1 LDNLFTTTRD
11 FGFVYEKK
19 DLINF
24 HTCMKSSSLVIL
36 SGMSGTGKTKLVELY
51 SHALGLKG
59 IQYTLIPVSPSWTS
73 DSDLIGYAD
82 TLHMVYRPGD
92 SGLINALRKAEDE
105 KDKLFIICFDEMNLA
120 RVEHYFSQFLSILE
134 MDHGKRELRLYND
147 DLESRLYNSAQYPPT
162 IAIRENVLFVG
173 TVNVDESTYH
183 FSDKVLD
190 RANVL
195 SLEIMPFEHMKK
207 LPERK
212 KIFALGT
219 EEVDFETYTSFKAD
233 RRNVALMDEELK
245 FLWKVH
251 QALHDA
257 NKQIGVGPRIVKQ
270 IDAYLA
276 NLPVQ
281 DVLTREQAF
290 DLQMVQRILTKL
302 RGSEDQLRELAGVY
316 DKETGE
322 VNGSILLNLFDQH
335 QQVSDFEKS
344 REIVKQKAKELKL
357 NGYTI

>member
-1 LDNLFTTTRD
+1 MYMRKRLDQFSYVHEVLLPCHSFGNEWHRQNEIGGTLQPCAGIKRD
-11 FGFVYEKK
+11 SIYA
-19 DLINF
+19 
-24 HTCMKSSSLVIL
+24 HTGEPFMDVRFRSNWLCGYPPYGV
-36 SGMSGTGKTKLVELY
+36 
-51 SHALGLKG
+51 
-59 IQYTLIPVSPSWTS
+59 PS
-73 DSDLIGYAD
+73 
-82 TLHMVYRPGD
+82 GD

-134 MDHGKRELRLYND
+134 MDHGKRVLRLYND

-212 KIFALGT
+212 KILALGT

-245 FLWKVH
+245 FLWNVH